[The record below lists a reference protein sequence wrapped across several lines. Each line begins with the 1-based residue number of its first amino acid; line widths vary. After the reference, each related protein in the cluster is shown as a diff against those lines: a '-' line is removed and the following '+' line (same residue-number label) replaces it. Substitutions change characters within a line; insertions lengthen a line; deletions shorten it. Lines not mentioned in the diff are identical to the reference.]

1 MSFSSLLLKRIKEYR
16 ELGDIDKI
24 SKLEDAL
31 Y

>member
-1 MSFSSLLLKRIKEYR
+1 MSFCDLLLKRIKEHG
-16 ELGDIDKI
+16 ELGNIDKI